1 MKQLP
6 TFIFLSVTILSGCT
20 NQNIVDYRFQMD
32 YPLQAARLSISG
44 EIFAIVN
51 CPDRK
56 IDIISDSSG
65 GILSR
70 HVKSRLANI
79 CYNNEES
86 FQIIYKF
93 DPVRGPQQN
102 MIATEKNRTLPVL
115 NTYELR

>member
-1 MKQLP
+1 MKQLS
-6 TFIFLSVTILSGCT
+6 TFIFLIVTTLSGCT
-20 NQNIVDYRFQMD
+20 NHNFGDYRFQMD

-44 EIFAIVN
+44 EVFAIVN

-56 IDIISDSSG
+56 IYIISDSSS

-79 CYNNEES
+79 CYNNEAS
-86 FQIIYKF
+86 FQVIYKF
-93 DPVRGPQQN
+93 NPVRGPRQN

-115 NTYELR
+115 NAYELR

>member
-1 MKQLP
+1 MKQLS
-6 TFIFLSVTILSGCT
+6 TFIFLSVTTLSGCT
-20 NQNIVDYRFQMD
+20 NQDIVDYRFQMG
-32 YPLQAARLSISG
+32 YPLQAARISISG
-44 EIFAIVN
+44 EVSAIIN
-51 CPDRK
+51 CQDRK

-86 FQIIYKF
+86 FQVIYKF
-93 DPVRGPQQN
+93 NSVRGPRQN